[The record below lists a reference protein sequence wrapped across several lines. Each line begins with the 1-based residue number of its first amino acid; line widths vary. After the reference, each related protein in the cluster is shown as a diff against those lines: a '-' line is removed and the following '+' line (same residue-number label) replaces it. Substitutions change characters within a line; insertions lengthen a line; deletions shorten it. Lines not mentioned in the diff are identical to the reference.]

1 MGRPKN
7 TEKNTENEPLIGLFG
22 ESADVAQ
29 ARVPIRRR
37 PGLGSG
43 AALSGAWV
51 GACVGL
57 VLGMVLGAVIGM
69 LLLLARIGIAGP
81 GADLAPSG
89 RLVAALAGVGGL
101 TLALIGALIGFGVG
115 RRRRRGAY
123 RARGR
128 VFCIF

>member
-1 MGRPKN
+1 MGRP
-7 TEKNTENEPLIGLFG
+7 KNTENEPLIGLFG

-57 VLGMVLGAVIGM
+57 VLGMVLGAVMGM
-69 LLLLARIGIAGP
+69 LLARMGIAAP
-81 GADLAPSG
+81 DLAPSG
-89 RLVAALAGVGGL
+89 RLAAALAGVGGL

-115 RRRRRGAY
+115 RRRQRGAY